1 MSLPAYPI
9 AKDAHAAL
17 TQMREGQMRK
27 GKGLR
32 AARQSEAEAPGGG
45 RATFV
50 TQTLGPVYERREDA
64 LDAYAGLVEDDR
76 KGHVFSPLPEDRVCR
91 LLSRAPQDIR
101 AQTAPLAPCFADGR
115 RWPEPAR
122 PARAAWQ
129 LSIGYW
135 KIAEADA
142 PRAAKEPAK
151 GQAKGQARHLRRKP
165 EAKDLTP
172 EDLLALSQNPL
183 TAARP
188 QKALDFG
195 LFDFIPPDQPGIVI
209 ADE

>member
-1 MSLPAYPI
+1 MSVPAYPI
-9 AKDAHAAL
+9 AKDSHTAL
-17 TQMREGQMRK
+17 SQLRD

-32 AARQSEAEAPGGG
+32 ATRQNEAEILSEG
-45 RATFV
+45 RVAFV
-50 TQTLGPVYERREDA
+50 TQMLGPLYERREDA
-64 LDAYAGLVEDDR
+64 LDAYAGLIEDDR

-91 LLSRAPQDIR
+91 LLSRVPQDVR
-101 AQTAPLAPCFADGR
+101 AQKTPLTPSFTDGR
-115 RWPEPAR
+115 RWPEPGR
-122 PARAAWQ
+122 PVKAAWQ

-135 KIAEADA
+135 KIVDDDA
-142 PRAAKEPAK
+142 TRAAAKTVK
-151 GQAKGQARHLRRKP
+151 GQAAGQARHLRRKP

>member
-1 MSLPAYPI
+1 MPLPAYPI
-9 AKDAHAAL
+9 ARDAHAAL
-17 TQMREGQMRK
+17 LQMRE

-32 AARQSEAEAPGGG
+32 AARQSEAATLGAG

-142 PRAAKEPAK
+142 PRAAKEPAR
-151 GQAKGQARHLRRKP
+151 GQARHLRRKP